1 MRKFFITLA
10 CSLLLVAV
18 SGAPA
23 LAAAKGH
30 DRPWKASGSATGMFT
45 PGTPGTYIVKGTSN
59 NTHLGRGT
67 FQVDGVCTNAAC
79 STSTFTFTIV
89 AANGDLLTASG
100 ESVGNMSHATFTGG
114 TGRFAG
120 ASGAITTANVPSP
133 SDPANPLVF
142 HFTFTQTGSI
152 TY

>member
-1 MRKFFITLA
+1 MRKFLVTLV
-10 CSLLLVAV
+10 CSLLFVAV
-18 SGAPA
+18 SGPAA
-23 LAAAKGH
+23 LAAADGT
-30 DRPWKASGSATGMFT
+30 DRPWNASGAADGIFS
-45 PGTPGTYIVKGTSN
+45 PGTGTFTLDGTSN

-67 FQVDGVCTNAAC
+67 FHLDGLCTNSDC

-89 AANGDLLTASG
+89 AANGDTLTASG
-100 ESVGNMSHATFTGG
+100 TGSGAVSHASFTGG

-120 ASGAITTANVPSP
+120 AGGAITTTGASTVH
-133 SDPANPLVF
+133 PANPLAF